1 MSPILPKQCVLVV
14 DDSPENI
21 DLLSEILRDD
31 YRVRVATSGEKA
43 LKIVYSDEP
52 PDLILLDI
60 MMPGISGLE
69 ICRRLKANPDRRRI
83 PIIFV
88 TAMSSTEDE
97 RRGLEIGAVDYIT
110 KPISPPIVMARVHTH
125 LALYDQSRELA
136 NMVAQRTTELL
147 TTRQQI
153 IRRLGRA
160 AEFKDNETGNH
171 VLRMSHYAR
180 LIALAHGL
188 GEESAGIIF
197 NTAPMHDIGKIGI
210 PDAILLKPGKLDAA
224 EWEVMY
230 QHPIMGAEI
239 IGKHDNELLE
249 TARIIALTHHEKFDG
264 SGYPQG
270 LTGEAIP
277 LEGRIVA
284 IADVFDALVSV
295 RPYKPALPL
304 ETALQYFDEQSG
316 RHFDP
321 TLLVAFKKALPE
333 ILRIKEI
340 YADENGALTDLE
352 FHIKEIYDHKDD
364 PTGYPE
370 ILSSTEGGLD

>member
-1 MSPILPKQCVLVV
+1 MPPILPKQCVLVV

-21 DLLSEILRDD
+21 DLLSEILRED

-60 MMPGISGLE
+60 MMPGVSGLE

-83 PIIFV
+83 PVIFV
-88 TAMSSTEDE
+88 TAMTSIEDE
-97 RRGLEIGAVDYIT
+97 KLGLEIGAVDYIT
-110 KPISPPIVMARVHTH
+110 KPISPPIVQARVRTH
-125 LALYDQSRELA
+125 LALYDQSRELER
-136 NMVAQRTTELL
+136 MVRQRTQELL

-180 LIALAHGL
+180 LIALSHGL
-188 GEESAGIIF
+188 GEEAANTIF
-197 NTAPMHDIGKIGI
+197 HTAPMHDIGKIGI
-210 PDAILLKPGKLDAA
+210 PDAILLKPGKLDAQ

-230 QHPIMGAEI
+230 QHPVMGAEI

-249 TARIIALTHHEKFDG
+249 TARIIALTHHEKWNG

-270 LTGEAIP
+270 LKGEDIP

-295 RPYKPALPL
+295 RPYKKAVPL
-304 ETALQYFDEQSG
+304 DEALQYFDNQSG
-316 RHFDP
+316 QHFDP
-321 TLLVAFKKALPE
+321 ALVSAFHQALPE
-333 ILRIKEI
+333 ILKIKEI
-340 YADENGALTDLE
+340 YADEHGALTDLE
-352 FHIKEIYDHKDD
+352 FQIKEIYDHKDT
-364 PTGYPE
+364 PEGYPNV
-370 ILSSTEGGLD
+370 LTRTDDR

>member
-1 MSPILPKQCVLVV
+1 MSSLLPKQCILVV

-21 DLLSEILRDD
+21 DVLSEVLRDD
-31 YRVRVATSGEKA
+31 YQIRVATSGEKA
-43 LKIVYSDEP
+43 LKIAYSDEP

-60 MMPGISGLE
+60 MMPGLSGLE

-83 PIIFV
+83 PVIFV
-88 TAMSSTEDE
+88 TAMTSIEDE
-97 RRGLEIGAVDYIT
+97 KLGLEIGAVDYIT
-110 KPISPPIVMARVHTH
+110 KPISPPIVQARVRTH
-125 LALYDQSRELA
+125 LALYDQSRELER
-136 NMVAQRTTELL
+136 MVRQRTQELL

-188 GEESAGIIF
+188 GEEAANTIF
-197 NTAPMHDIGKIGI
+197 HTAPMHDIGKIGI
-210 PDAILLKPGKLDAA
+210 PDAILLKPGKLDAQ

-230 QHPIMGAEI
+230 QHPVMGAEI

-249 TARIIALTHHEKFDG
+249 TARIIALTHHEKWNG
-264 SGYPQG
+264 SGYPQQ
-270 LTGEAIP
+270 LKGEDIP

-295 RPYKPALPL
+295 RPYKKAVPL
-304 ETALQYFDEQSG
+304 EEALHYFDAQAG
-316 RHFDP
+316 QHFDP
-321 TLLVAFKKALPE
+321 ALVRAFHQALPE

-340 YADENGALTDLE
+340 YADEHGALTDLE
-352 FHIKEIYDHKDD
+352 FQIKEIYDHKDS
-364 PTGYPE
+364 PEGYPGV
-370 ILSSTEGGLD
+370 LTKTDDN

>member
-1 MSPILPKQCVLVV
+1 MPPPLLPKQSILVV
-14 DDSPENI
+14 DDTPENI
-21 DLLSEILRDD
+21 DLLTELLNSD

-43 LKIVYSDEP
+43 LKIAYSDAP

-60 MMPGISGLE
+60 MMPGLSGLE

-88 TAMSSTEDE
+88 TAMSTTEDE
-97 RRGLEIGAVDYIT
+97 QRGLELGAVDYIT
-110 KPISPPIVMARVHTH
+110 KPISPPIVKARVRTH
-125 LALYDQSRELA
+125 LALYDQARELER
-136 NMVAQRTTELL
+136 MVRQRTQELL

-188 GEESAGIIF
+188 GNEAADTIF

-210 PDAILLKPGKLDAA
+210 PDSILLKPGKLDSE
-224 EWEVMY
+224 EWKVMH
-230 QHPIMGAEI
+230 QHPVMGAEI
-239 IGKHDNELLE
+239 IGKHENELLE
-249 TARIIALTHHEKFDG
+249 TARIIALSHHEKWDG
-264 SGYPQG
+264 SGYPRG
-270 LTGEAIP
+270 LKGEDIP

-295 RPYKPALPL
+295 RPYKEAYPIEESLRIMEAA
-304 ETALQYFDEQSG
+304 TG
-316 RHFDP
+316 KHFDP
-321 TLLVAFKKALPE
+321 GLMLAFQKALPE
-333 ILRIKEI
+333 ILRVKEI
-340 YADENGALTDLE
+340 YADEFGALTDVD
-352 FHIKEIYDHKDD
+352 FRIKEIYAQQDGSSGRYPDVLMSPKD
-364 PTGYPE
+364 
-370 ILSSTEGGLD
+370 

>member
-1 MSPILPKQCVLVV
+1 MSSLLPKQSILVV
-14 DDSPENI
+14 DDTPENI
-21 DLLSEILRDD
+21 DLLTEVLCDD
-31 YRVRVATSGEKA
+31 YRIRVATSGEKA

-60 MMPGISGLE
+60 MMPGLSGLE

-88 TAMSSTEDE
+88 TAMSTTEDE
-97 RRGLEIGAVDYIT
+97 QLGLELGAVDYIT
-110 KPISPPIVMARVHTH
+110 KPISPPIVRARVRTH
-125 LALYDQSRELA
+125 LALYDQTRELER
-136 NMVAQRTTELL
+136 MVHQRTHELL

-180 LIALAHGL
+180 LIAEAHGL
-188 GEESAGIIF
+188 GQEYADTIF

-210 PDAILLKPGKLDAA
+210 PDAILLKPGKLDAE
-224 EWEVMY
+224 EWKVMH

-239 IGKHDNELLE
+239 IGKHENELLE
-249 TARIIALTHHEKFDG
+249 TARIIALTHHEKWDG

-270 LTGEAIP
+270 LKGENIP

-295 RPYKPALPL
+295 RPYKQAFPVEHSLGLMDA
-304 ETALQYFDEQSG
+304 ESG

-321 TLLVAFKKALPE
+321 ALMKAFKLALPE
-333 ILRIKEI
+333 ILRVKEI
-340 YADENGALTDLE
+340 YADEYGALTDLE
-352 FHIKEIYDHKDD
+352 FQIKEIYTHQNT
-364 PTGYPE
+364 PPGYPGVLTSPKTPE
-370 ILSSTEGGLD
+370 

>member
-1 MSPILPKQCVLVV
+1 MSNLLPKQCVLVV
-14 DDSPENI
+14 DDSPDNI
-21 DLLSEILRDD
+21 DLLSEILRDE
-31 YRVRVATSGEKA
+31 YRIRVATSGEKA

-88 TAMSSTEDE
+88 TAMTSPEDE
-97 RRGLEIGAVDYIT
+97 RRGLETGAVDYIT
-110 KPISPPIVMARVHTH
+110 KPISPPIVKARVRTH
-125 LALYDQSRELA
+125 LALYDQARELA
-136 NMVAQRTTELL
+136 RMVQQRTQELL

-188 GEESAGIIF
+188 GEESADIILS
-197 NTAPMHDIGKIGI
+197 TAPMHDIGKIGI

-249 TARIIALTHHEKFDG
+249 TARIIALTHHEKWDG
-264 SGYPQG
+264 TGYPQG
-270 LTGEAIP
+270 LKGDAIP

-284 IADVFDALVSV
+284 IADVFDALLSV
-295 RPYKPALPL
+295 RPYKPALSL
-304 ETALQYFDEQSG
+304 ETALQYIDEQSG
-316 RHFDP
+316 HHF
-321 TLLVAFKKALPE
+321 E
-333 ILRIKEI
+333 IGR
-340 YADENGALTDLE
+340 A
-352 FHIKEIYDHKDD
+352 HV
-364 PTGYPE
+364 
-370 ILSSTEGGLD
+370 

>member
-1 MSPILPKQCVLVV
+1 MSPLLPKQCVLVV
-14 DDSPENI
+14 DDSPDNI
-21 DLLSEILRDD
+21 ELLSEVLRDD

-97 RRGLEIGAVDYIT
+97 QRGLDTGAVDYIT
-110 KPISPPIVMARVHTH
+110 KPISPPIVKARVRTH
-125 LALYDQSRELA
+125 LALYDQSRELER
-136 NMVAQRTTELL
+136 MVRQRTLELL

-188 GEESAGIIF
+188 GEESANIIF

-224 EWEVMY
+224 EWQVMH

-249 TARIIALTHHEKFDG
+249 TARIIALTHHEKWDG
-264 SGYPQG
+264 SGYPQQ
-270 LTGEAIP
+270 LAGEAIP

-295 RPYKPALPL
+295 RPYKAAVSL
-304 ETALQYFDEQSG
+304 EAALQYFDEQTG

-321 TLLVAFKKALPE
+321 TLIAAFKSALPE

-352 FHIKEIYDHKDD
+352 FHIKEIYDHKDN
-364 PTGYPE
+364 PQGYPA
-370 ILSSTEGGLD
+370 IIASTESGL

>member
-1 MSPILPKQCVLVV
+1 MSTLLSKQSILVV
-14 DDSPENI
+14 DDTPENI

-31 YRVRVATSGEKA
+31 YRIRVATSGEKA
-43 LKIVYSDEP
+43 LQIACSDEP

-60 MMPGISGLE
+60 MMPGLNGLE

-88 TAMSSTEDE
+88 TAMSSTADE
-97 RRGLEIGAVDYIT
+97 ELGLATGAVDYIT
-110 KPISPPIVMARVHTH
+110 KPISPPIVKARVRTH
-125 LALYDQSRELA
+125 LALYDQSRELEY
-136 NMVAQRTTELL
+136 MVRQRTLELM

-180 LIALAHGL
+180 LIAEAHGL
-188 GEESAGIIF
+188 GPEASEVIF
-197 NTAPMHDIGKIGI
+197 HTAPMHDIGKIGI
-210 PDAILLKPGKLDAA
+210 PDSILLKPGKLDAE
-224 EWEVMY
+224 EWKIMH
-230 QHPIMGAEI
+230 QHPLMGAEI

-249 TARIIALTHHEKFDG
+249 TARIIALSHHEKWDG
-264 SGYPQG
+264 SGYPRG
-270 LTGEAIP
+270 LKGENIP

-295 RPYKPALPL
+295 RPYKAAIPL
-304 ETALQYFDEQSG
+304 DTALQLVNAESG

-321 TLLVAFKKALPE
+321 QLLEAFRKALPD

-352 FHIKEIYDHKDD
+352 FHIKEIYDHRND
-364 PTGYPE
+364 PEGYPGVLTRNKDGE
-370 ILSSTEGGLD
+370 

>member
-1 MSPILPKQCVLVV
+1 MTPLLPKQSILVV

-21 DLLSEILRDD
+21 TILSDVLSHD
-31 YRVRVATSGEKA
+31 YRIRVATSGEKA

-60 MMPGISGLE
+60 MMPGLSGLE

-97 RRGLEIGAVDYIT
+97 QRGLELGAVDYIT
-110 KPISPPIVMARVHTH
+110 KPISPPIVKARVRTH
-125 LALYDQSRELA
+125 LALYDQSRELER
-136 NMVAQRTTELL
+136 MVRQRTAELM

-180 LIALAHGL
+180 LIAEAHGL
-188 GEESAGIIF
+188 GDEAASIIF

-210 PDAILLKPGKLDAA
+210 PDAILLKPGKLSTE
-224 EWEVMY
+224 EWKIMH

-249 TARIIALTHHEKFDG
+249 TARIIALSHHEKWDG
-264 SGYPQG
+264 SGYPRQ
-270 LTGEAIP
+270 LKGEEIP

-295 RPYKPALPL
+295 RPYKPAF
-304 ETALQYFDEQSG
+304 ALDDALRLMDEQTG
-316 RHFDP
+316 KHFDP
-321 TLLVAFKKALPE
+321 ALMEAFRKTLPE
-333 ILRIKEI
+333 ILRIREI

-352 FHIKEIYDHKDD
+352 FQIREIYDHRND
-364 PTGYPE
+364 PAGYPGV
-370 ILSSTEGGLD
+370 LTSQKEGD

>member
-1 MSPILPKQCVLVV
+1 MSTLLPKQCVLVV
-14 DDSPENI
+14 DDSPDNI
-21 DLLSEILRDD
+21 DLLSEILRDE
-31 YRVRVATSGEKA
+31 YRIRIATSGEKA

-83 PIIFV
+83 PVIFV
-88 TAMSSTEDE
+88 TAMTSPEDE
-97 RRGLEIGAVDYIT
+97 RRGLETGAVDYIT
-110 KPISPPIVMARVHTH
+110 KPISPPIVKARVRTH
-125 LALYDQSRELA
+125 LALYDQARELA
-136 NMVAQRTTELL
+136 RMVQQRTQELL

-188 GEESAGIIF
+188 GEEAADIIF

-224 EWEVMY
+224 EREVMY

-249 TARIIALTHHEKFDG
+249 TARIIALTHHEKWDG

-270 LTGEAIP
+270 LKGEAIP

-284 IADVFDALVSV
+284 VADVFDALLSV

-304 ETALQYFDEQSG
+304 ETALQYFDDQCG

-321 TLLVAFKKALPE
+321 ALVEAFRQALPE

-364 PTGYPE
+364 PLGYPQ
-370 ILSSTEGGLD
+370 IIASTDSGL

>member
-1 MSPILPKQCVLVV
+1 
-14 DDSPENI
+14 
-21 DLLSEILRDD
+21 
-31 YRVRVATSGEKA
+31 
-43 LKIVYSDEP
+43 
-52 PDLILLDI
+52 
-60 MMPGISGLE
+60 
-69 ICRRLKANPDRRRI
+69 
-83 PIIFV
+83 
-88 TAMSSTEDE
+88 
-97 RRGLEIGAVDYIT
+97 
-110 KPISPPIVMARVHTH
+110 
-125 LALYDQSRELA
+125 
-136 NMVAQRTTELL
+136 MVAQRTTELL

>member
-1 MSPILPKQCVLVV
+1 MSPLIPKQSILVV
-14 DDSPENI
+14 DDTPENI
-21 DLLSEILRDD
+21 DLLSEVLCDD
-31 YRVRVATSGEKA
+31 YRIRVATSGERA
-43 LKIVYSDEP
+43 LKIVYSDDP

-60 MMPGISGLE
+60 MMPGLSGLE

-88 TAMSSTEDE
+88 TAMSSVEDE
-97 RRGLEIGAVDYIT
+97 RIGLETGAVDYIT
-110 KPISPPIVMARVHTH
+110 KPISPPIVKARVRTH
-125 LALYDQSRELA
+125 LALYDQSRELER
-136 NMVAQRTTELL
+136 MVRQRTYELM

-180 LIALAHGL
+180 LIAEHCGL
-188 GEESAGIIF
+188 GSEATSILF

-210 PDAILLKPGKLDAA
+210 PDSILLKPGKLTTE
-224 EWEVMY
+224 EWKIMF

-239 IGKHDNELLE
+239 IGKHENDLLE
-249 TARIIALTHHEKFDG
+249 TARIIALTHHEKWDG

-270 LTGEAIP
+270 LKGDSIP

-284 IADVFDALVSV
+284 IADVFDALVSE
-295 RPYKPALPL
+295 RPYKKPVPLDDAL
-304 ETALQYFDEQSG
+304 AYMDSQAGID
-316 RHFDP
+316 FDP
-321 TLLVAFKKALPE
+321 MLMQAFKAALPE
-333 ILRIKEI
+333 ILRIREI

-352 FHIKEIYDHKDD
+352 FQINEIYDHRDD
-364 PTGYPE
+364 PVGYPDV
-370 ILSSTEGGLD
+370 LKRTGDCK

>member
-1 MSPILPKQCVLVV
+1 MTPLLPKQSILVV

-21 DLLSEILRDD
+21 TILSDVLSHD
-31 YRVRVATSGEKA
+31 YRIRVATSGEKA

-60 MMPGISGLE
+60 MMPGLSGLE

-97 RRGLEIGAVDYIT
+97 QRGLELGAVDYIT
-110 KPISPPIVMARVHTH
+110 KPISPPIVKARVRTH
-125 LALYDQSRELA
+125 LALYDQSRELER
-136 NMVAQRTTELL
+136 MVRQRTAELM

-180 LIALAHGL
+180 LIAEAHGL
-188 GEESAGIIF
+188 GDEAASIIF

-210 PDAILLKPGKLDAA
+210 PDAILLKPGKLNA
-224 EWEVMY
+224 EEWKIMH

-249 TARIIALTHHEKFDG
+249 TARIIALSHHEKWDG
-264 SGYPQG
+264 SGYPRQ
-270 LTGEAIP
+270 LKGEEIP

-295 RPYKPALPL
+295 RPYKPAF
-304 ETALQYFDEQSG
+304 ALDDALHLMDEQTG
-316 RHFDP
+316 KHFDP
-321 TLLVAFKKALPE
+321 ALMEAFRKTLPE
-333 ILRIKEI
+333 ILRIREI

-352 FHIKEIYDHKDD
+352 FQIREIYDHRND
-364 PTGYPE
+364 PAGYPGV
-370 ILSSTEGGLD
+370 LTSQKEGD